1 MTVNLGKIERNGLFC
16 YLIDMMKTILAVLA
30 AGVLVVGTSFASGK
44 GCCSKDMQQASNN
57 NGNCMNLASLNLNKD
72 QNAKLTAWQKECMKD
87 GCTKESRT
95 AFMKKA
101 KSILSADQYAQLKS
115 ECDKTMAKKS

>member
-1 MTVNLGKIERNGLFC
+1 MGMI
-16 YLIDMMKTILAVLA
+16 KTTLALLVAAVLA
-30 AGVLVVGTSFASGK
+30 TGSAFAGGK
-44 GCCSKDMQQASNN
+44 GCCSSNMQASNKDS
-57 NGNCMNLASLNLNKD
+57 NCMNLASLHLTAE